1 MAERRKNLFSKS
13 RCTICRHPQ
22 RALIEAARVVGCS
35 LDSVAAKYDCSRDA
49 LHRHMRLHV
58 SDDDRAGYLAAQP
71 LTELA
76 EAAAKENLS
85 VIEFLQVSRALL
97 WRELQLAANL
107 HDRHAHAALHGRFV
121 ETCKLLAS
129 LTGELVQLGRVTINN
144 NLTLINSPEFV
155 AMHEGFLREFKDDQ
169 PGMAKVMRVLGEV
182 EALAT
187 ALPVPITVDGH
198 TGAAA

>member
-1 MAERRKNLFSKS
+1 MPRRKSPFSKTK
-13 RCTICRHPQ
+13 CTICKHPQ

-35 LDSVAAKYDCSRDA
+35 LDSVAAKYECSRDA
-49 LHRHMRLHV
+49 LFRHMKEHV

-129 LTGELVQLGRVTINN
+129 LTGELMQLGRVTINN
-144 NLTLINSPEFV
+144 NVTVSNSPQLQIFSD
-155 AMHEGFLREFKDDQ
+155 GIKREFKDD
-169 PGMAKVMRVLGEV
+169 PSGFEKVMRVIREVAALGPTEIP
-182 EALAT
+182 ALVGLEQA
-187 ALPVPITVDGH
+187 D
-198 TGAAA
+198 AAA